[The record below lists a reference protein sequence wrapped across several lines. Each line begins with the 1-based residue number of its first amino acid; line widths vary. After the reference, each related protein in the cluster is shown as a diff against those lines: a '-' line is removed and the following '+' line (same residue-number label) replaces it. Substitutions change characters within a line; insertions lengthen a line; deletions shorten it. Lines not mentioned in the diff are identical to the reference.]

1 VTSTSDDR
9 GVTASSLYD
18 HLALA
23 IDPEPQPGPEPRPPG
38 TTFTATIETIDDTQ
52 PLARL
57 GGLAPL

>member
-9 GVTASSLYD
+9 GVTARSLYD

-23 IDPEPQPGPEPRPPG
+23 IDPEPQPGSEPRPPG

-52 PLARL
+52 ALARL